1 MQEQMR
7 SLEKEEISL
16 MEAAAAMQSIR
27 LMSGYMEGPYT
38 HASSPS
44 EHLKPKMVG
53 YKL

>member
-1 MQEQMR
+1 
-7 SLEKEEISL
+7 

-44 EHLKPKMVG
+44 GTFKNKGVDRKKCSRASSPG
-53 YKL
+53 